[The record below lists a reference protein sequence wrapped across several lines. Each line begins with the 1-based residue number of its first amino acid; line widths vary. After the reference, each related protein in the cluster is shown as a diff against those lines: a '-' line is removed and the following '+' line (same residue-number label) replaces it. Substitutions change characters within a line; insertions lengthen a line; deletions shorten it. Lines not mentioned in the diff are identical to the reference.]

1 MDSPPDATPDFV
13 SGNPVLCFVVG
24 HTEDTPRLA
33 ECVASVVGAGVDW
46 LHLRE
51 RRLEGGPLLAWCELL
66 AKTAQRAAASEG
78 RHVRIIVNRR
88 VDVALALGAD
98 GVHLGFDALPVS
110 ETRRLVGPTRG
121 IGVST
126 HHPEDAAIQRRA
138 GADYAHLAPIFDPFS
153 KDATRPA
160 LGLGS
165 LRAACASGL
174 PILAQGGMDASRAA
188 EARKAGALGVAVTG
202 TLLHADDPA
211 AAVRDLRSALDGA
224 RPERS

>member
-1 MDSPPDATPDFV
+1 MARA
-13 SGNPVLCFVVG
+13 L
-24 HTEDTPRLA
+24 RLA
-33 ECVASVVGAGVDW
+33 PYRRPLLVLVAGVEATALPGVETVRAAFAAGLDW
-46 LHLRE
+46 LQLRD
-51 RRLEGGPLLAWCELL
+51 RSLDARAYLEWARPLKAV
-66 AKTAQRAAASEG
+66 QRAAAG
-78 RHVRIIVNRR
+78 DHPTALLINRR
-88 VDVALALGAD
+88 VDLAQSLGAE

-126 HHPEDAAIQRRA
+126 HHPDEAAIQQRA

-160 LGLGS
+160 LGLGA

-174 PILAQGGMDASRAA
+174 PILAQGGLDPSRAA
-188 EARKAGALGVAVTG
+188 EARRAGALGVAVTG

-211 AAVRDLRSALDGA
+211 AAARDLRSALDGVD
-224 RPERS
+224 PERS